1 MDYLMID
8 TIYYEEDIFDHPTA
22 MHVRKALPSADWFP
36 IRNYQELFNKRHQN
50 FRLQKK
56 QPKLILARKHGNFV
70 LPVPSGFGMDAKKNF
85 YFSHMYNCLY
95 DCKYCFLQGLYSS
108 ANFVLF
114 VNYEDFFQAIS
125 DSIERCKGNAIT
137 FFSGYDCDSLAFDKI
152 SGFASQALNFFSH
165 HPEVELELRTKS
177 IAVNSLFAREAIPNC
192 IVAFSLSPS
201 KISDALDHRSPSLV
215 RRVNTLKKL
224 AKCGWKI
231 GLRFDPLIYCEEWEE
246 LYSELIEDIMQ
257 DLDDTNIHSV
267 SYGPLRFPK
276 KMYKKIVNL
285 RPHEKLYA
293 FPMVE
298 KNSVISYGSNIETR
312 MHSFLELKLRKF
324 VPKNKVFQ
332 CVV

>member
-1 MDYLMID
+1 MID
-8 TIYYEEDIFDHPTA
+8 TIYYEEDVFEHPTA
-22 MHVRKALPSADWFP
+22 KHVRKALPRADWFP
-36 IRNYQELFNKRHQN
+36 IRNYQELFNKRHQS

-56 QPKLILARKHGNFV
+56 NPKLILAKKHGNFV

-95 DCKYCFLQGLYSS
+95 DCKYCFLQGMYSS

-125 DSIERCKGNAIT
+125 DSIDSGNGNSMT

-152 SGFASQALNFFSH
+152 SGFATHVLNFFSQY
-165 HPEVELELRTKS
+165 PETELELRTKS
-177 IAVNSLFAREAIPNC
+177 IAVSSLFDREALPNC
-192 IVAFSLSPS
+192 IVAFSLSPA
-201 KISDALDHRSPSLV
+201 KISDVLDRRSPSIA
-215 RRVNTLKKL
+215 RRVSTLKKL

-231 GLRFDPLIYCEEWEE
+231 GLRFDPLIYCKGWEE
-246 LYSELIEDIMQ
+246 LYSELIENIMQ

-276 KMYKKIVNL
+276 NMYKKIVDQL
-285 RPHEKLYA
+285 PHEKLYA
-293 FPMVE
+293 FPMEE
-298 KNSVISYGSNIETR
+298 KNGTISYGSQIETR
-312 MHSFLELKLRKF
+312 MHFFLEMKLRKF
-324 VPKNKVFQ
+324 FRENKVFQ